1 MYFDERIDIHHIF
14 PRAYCQ
20 ERGIEPRKYDCI
32 VNKTPLS
39 AKTNRMIGGKSPS
52 VYLERLQ
59 KTAGITEERMK
70 EILNS
75 HVINYDAMKLDDF
88 ETFFN
93 LRYIALLDRI
103 EKAMGKQINRD
114 NTLDNTISTD
124 DREDDMESS
133 DIEA

>member
-20 ERGIEPRKYDCI
+20 EKGIDTRKCDCI

-39 AKTNRMIGGKSPS
+39 AKTNRMIGGKSPGA
-52 VYLERLQ
+52 YLEKLQ

-75 HVINYDAMKLDDF
+75 HLINYEAMKLNDF

-93 LRYIALLDRI
+93 LRYNALLDRI

-114 NTLDNTISTD
+114 YPLDNPISF
-124 DREDDMESS
+124 DDMEDDVESGE
-133 DIEA
+133 IEV